1 MGFKIALDDFG
12 TGYSSLA
19 YLCNFKFDKIKIDRS
34 FISSISKVDASR
46 RIVQSVI
53 TLGRGLGIDIVAEGV
68 ETEIEAVMMT
78 HFGCTE
84 LQGYYFSRPIDAD
97 QMVDFLSALSADTY
111 RCASAGRDR
120 LIQRDA
126 HLGVCI
132 LGSRRG
138 SLEPNFAGGRLVHR
152 KASRR
157 QFYAIAQWRMPTISG
172 RNSIPKPIF
181 NITTVSLTPTTIWSS
196 AARWRR

>member
-1 MGFKIALDDFG
+1 MLEITEGVLLEASEHTVSILDAIRAMGFKIALDDFG

-34 FISSISKVDASR
+34 FIGSISKVDTSR

-53 TLGRGLGIDIVAEGV
+53 TLGRGLGMDIVAEGV

-97 QMVDFLSALSADTY
+97 QMVDFLSVFQPKTHRFEA
-111 RCASAGRDR
+111 
-120 LIQRDA
+120 
-126 HLGVCI
+126 
-132 LGSRRG
+132 RG
-138 SLEPNFAGGRLVHR
+138 ATG
-152 KASRR
+152 
-157 QFYAIAQWRMPTISG
+157 
-172 RNSIPKPIF
+172 
-181 NITTVSLTPTTIWSS
+181 
-196 AARWRR
+196 